1 MFAVPA
7 GTIVGPLQSDFGWV
21 VVKVDAVKAG
31 GGKTIDQ
38 ARAEIAA
45 KITADKRK
53 AAIEDLV
60 DKVQTSLDE
69 GGNFIE
75 AVGAAKLPLTATP
88 LVTANGTSRADAAYK
103 LAPELAPALKSG
115 FEIAPNDPPEIVALP
130 GDAGYAIVSPGQIV
144 PASPAPLATIRTQ
157 VASDW
162 LNDQA
167 TQRARAAAT
176 QITAKATGAVSLADA
191 IKGAGVALPPS
202 RPIAARRIQIADAQG
217 NVPPAMR
224 ALFTAGAGKSLM
236 APNPGGGF
244 FIVKVNKIT
253 PGNAMLAPG
262 LIGQVQRELN
272 QSAGQDYAD
281 QFIAD
286 LKRQM
291 KAKRNESAIQAFRS
305 RLVNG
310 GG

>member
-75 AVGAAKLPLTATP
+75 AVGAAKLPLNATP

-176 QITAKATGAVSLADA
+176 QIAAKATA
-191 IKGAGVALPPS
+191 PS
-202 RPIAARRIQIADAQG
+202 RSPTR
-217 NVPPAMR
+217 
-224 ALFTAGAGKSLM
+224 
-236 APNPGGGF
+236 
-244 FIVKVNKIT
+244 
-253 PGNAMLAPG
+253 
-262 LIGQVQRELN
+262 
-272 QSAGQDYAD
+272 
-281 QFIAD
+281 
-286 LKRQM
+286 
-291 KAKRNESAIQAFRS
+291 
-305 RLVNG
+305 
-310 GG
+310 